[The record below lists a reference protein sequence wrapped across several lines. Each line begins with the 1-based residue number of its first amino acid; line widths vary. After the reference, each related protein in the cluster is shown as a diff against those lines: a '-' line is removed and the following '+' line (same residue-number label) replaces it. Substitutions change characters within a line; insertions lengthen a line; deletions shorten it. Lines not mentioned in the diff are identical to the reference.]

1 MKLDT
6 NITSQWAFMT
16 LANRPVVDALSAIAM
31 RKRIDA
37 SRFIRSLNDRHDWV
51 NDTLYLD
58 SRRLSFSSYFN
69 LSEID
74 AWIEAMTLVYGPPVK
89 YQSKMVFVI
98 RPLTNGD
105 AFEIPRG

>member
-6 NITSQWAFMT
+6 DITSQWAFMT
-16 LANRPVVDALSAIAM
+16 LANRPVSEALSAIAM

-37 SRFIRSLNDRHDWV
+37 SRFIRSLNDRPDW
-51 NDTLYLD
+51 NDGVLYLD

-74 AWIEAMTLVYGPPVK
+74 AWIEAITLVYGPPVK

-105 AFEIPRG
+105 VLKIPRG

>member
-6 NITSQWAFMT
+6 DITPQWAFMT
-16 LANRPVVDALSAIAM
+16 LANRPVSEALSAIAM

-37 SRFIRSLNDRHDWV
+37 SRFIRSLNDRQDWKDDV
-51 NDTLYLD
+51 LYLD

-74 AWIEAMTLVYGPPVK
+74 TWIEAIKQVYGPPVK